1 MDRGWPQCQKCA
13 ITFPTKKLLHEHN
26 SKLHYGSKPKRDN
39 KNKQVQFQERPG
51 ERQFKTRLRLS
62 PKYHDPVVQQIQ
74 YRIAKEWEENRHC
87 KCMYY
92 VWSQFQKKIRIR
104 YSCYSSPWWYCNLLK
119 NVFLFMF

>member
-1 MDRGWPQCQKCA
+1 MDRGWPRCQKCS
-13 ITFPTKKLLHEHN
+13 ITFPTKQFLHEHN
-26 SKLHYGSKPKRDN
+26 AKLHYGGKPKRDN

-87 KCMYY
+87 TMCGVNFKRKSELDIHVTAVHGGTAIY
-92 VWSQFQKKIRIR
+92 
-104 YSCYSSPWWYCNLLK
+104 
-119 NVFLFMF
+119 